1 MTELE
6 QQQQKTYEDEREVD
20 IVSITD
26 TKTGEEGLLK
36 RSRSPPTPVM
46 EPESVSDDEAGEEEG
61 DDEDEGEPEQKTLKK
76 EEKEPVC
83 VQCLQPIKEGTLHI
97 PRLQE
102 LIDLEAEPNK
112 ELVDCKYPETV
123 AVHEGQE

>member
-1 MTELE
+1 MAELE
-6 QQQQKTYEDEREVD
+6 QQQKYEDEREVD

-36 RSRSPPTPVM
+36 RSRSPPTPIM
-46 EPESVSDDEAGEEEG
+46 EPESVSDDEAGEEDEG
-61 DDEDEGEPEQKTLKK
+61 EGEPEQKTLKK

-123 AVHEGQE
+123 LFKGQEIKLKK